1 MPAALGLSTYR
12 WNNNLKSILLL
23 AAFPFLLLLLLA
35 ILVYLAAWFM
45 FADSAGGMRHYQFQE
60 FGLESVTGSHGA
72 FDFTV
77 AFALAYWPYV
87 VGAAAIWLVIAYF
100 FNDALIHRA
109 TGAKQVARADSPKL
123 YNLLENLCISRGL
136 TMPRLYII
144 ETDAMNAYASG
155 VDQRSYSITVTSG
168 LLAKL
173 DDEELEA
180 VLAHELTHILD
191 RDVRLLLVTIL
202 FVGVISFLAQLLWRS
217 LRVISF
223 GRSRRGGGGVVLFI
237 LAAAIV
243 AAVGYLLAL
252 VLRFAISRE
261 REYLAD
267 AGSVDL
273 TKHPEALISA
283 LRKIAT
289 NPAVPHVPSEVRQMF
304 IENPPAAFTLFDTHP
319 PIDARIR
326 VLERLAGIAPQAS
339 AATLAG
345 AGTAAAMLPAPARAS
360 AGAPTAPGWVTGL
373 TLAGSLGYALFLLYA
388 SSHNP
393 GFVEAV
399 ARQLAPVTDAV
410 AGLIPLS
417 QMADQLA
424 NPALGITAVVI
435 RHLFPVLVLVNA
447 LFGLL
452 SLGYV
457 GALATHYA
465 RRLTGGRVTAL
476 FIAVYLAV
484 AVLCFYPLA
493 RAPTFAVLSEQPVAP
508 LGLGMYLAAAA
519 SPAVFFYCLRQ
530 MLALAAAGRRMR
542 SASRSD
548 PLAG

>member
-1 MPAALGLSTYR
+1 MAAVLGLSTYR

-23 AAFPFLLLLLLA
+23 TAFPFLLLLLLA
-35 ILVYLAAWFM
+35 ILVYLAAWFL
-45 FADSAGGMRHYQFQE
+45 FADSSGGMQRYQFQQ
-60 FGLESVTGSHGA
+60 FGLDSVTGGHGA
-72 FDFTV
+72 LDFTC

-87 VGAAAIWLVIAYF
+87 VGAAVIWLLLAYF

-109 TGAKQVARADSPKL
+109 TGARAVARADSPKL

-144 ETDAMNAYASG
+144 DTDAMNAYASG

-173 DDEELEA
+173 NDAELEA

-223 GRSRRGGGGVVLFI
+223 GRSRRGGGGVVMFV

-243 AAVGYLLAL
+243 AGVGYLLAL

-304 IENPPAAFTLFDTHP
+304 IENPPAVFTLFDTHP
-319 PIDARIR
+319 PIAARIK
-326 VLERLAGIAPQAS
+326 VLERLAGIEPQAS
-339 AATLAG
+339 AATTAGMGAG
-345 AGTAAAMLPAPARAS
+345 AMPAPARAS
-360 AGAPTAPGWVTGL
+360 AGAPTAPGWITGL

-388 SSHNP
+388 NARDP
-393 GFVEAV
+393 GFIEAV
-399 ARQLAPVTDAV
+399 AAQLAPVTDAV
-410 AGLIPLS
+410 AGMIPAC
-417 QMADQLA
+417 QMADALA
-424 NPALGITAVVI
+424 NPALGISAVMI

-452 SLGYV
+452 SLGYIRV
-457 GALATHYA
+457 LATHYA
-465 RRLTGGRVTAL
+465 RRLAGRGVAAVS
-476 FIAVYLAV
+476 IVVYLLV
-484 AVLCFYPLA
+484 AVLSFYPLVG
-493 RAPTFAVLSEQPVAP
+493 APMLAVLSQQAIEPM
-508 LGLGMYLAAAA
+508 GLGGYLVGAA
-519 SPAVFFYCLRQ
+519 SPAVFFYCLRH
-530 MLALAAAGRRMR
+530 MLALASAGPRIGAATKLPPAR
-542 SASRSD
+542 
-548 PLAG
+548 

>member
-1 MPAALGLSTYR
+1 M
-12 WNNNLKSILLL
+12 
-23 AAFPFLLLLLLA
+23 
-35 ILVYLAAWFM
+35 
-45 FADSAGGMRHYQFQE
+45 
-60 FGLESVTGSHGA
+60 
-72 FDFTV
+72 
-77 AFALAYWPYV
+77 
-87 VGAAAIWLVIAYF
+87 
-100 FNDALIHRA
+100 
-109 TGAKQVARADSPKL
+109 
-123 YNLLENLCISRGL
+123 
-136 TMPRLYII
+136 
-144 ETDAMNAYASG
+144 
-155 VDQRSYSITVTSG
+155 
-168 LLAKL
+168 
-173 DDEELEA
+173 
-180 VLAHELTHILD
+180 
-191 RDVRLLLVTIL
+191 
-202 FVGVISFLAQLLWRS
+202 
-217 LRVISF
+217 
-223 GRSRRGGGGVVLFI
+223 LFI

-243 AAVGYLLAL
+243 AGVGYLLAL

-304 IENPPAAFTLFDTHP
+304 IENPPAVFTLFDTHP

-345 AGTAAAMLPAPARAS
+345 AAAGAALAPARAS

-388 SSHNP
+388 SGHNP
-393 GFVEAV
+393 GFVETV
-399 ARQLAPVTDAV
+399 AGQLAPVTDAV

-417 QMADQLA
+417 LMADQVA
-424 NPALGITAVVI
+424 NPAIGITAIMI
-435 RHLFPVLVLVNA
+435 RHLFPVLVLVNT
-447 LFGLL
+447 LFGVL

-465 RRLTGGRVTAL
+465 RRLTGGAGVTVL

-493 RAPTFAVLSEQPVAP
+493 GAPTIAVLSQQPVAP

-530 MLALAAAGRRMR
+530 MLALAQAGRRIR
-542 SASRSD
+542 QPNRAR
-548 PLAG
+548 

>member
-1 MPAALGLSTYR
+1 MPASLGLSTYR

-45 FADSAGGMRHYQFQE
+45 FADTAGGMWHYQFQE
-60 FGLESVTGSHGA
+60 FGLDSVTGGHGA
-72 FDFTV
+72 FDFTA

-87 VGAAAIWLVIAYF
+87 VGAATIWLVTAYF

-136 TMPRLYII
+136 KTPRLYII
-144 ETDAMNAYASG
+144 DTDAMNAYASG

-168 LLAKL
+168 LLAQL
-173 DDEELEA
+173 NDDELEA

-217 LRVISF
+217 LRVLSF
-223 GRSRRGGGGVVLFI
+223 GRSRRGGGVLLFI

-304 IENPPAAFTLFDTHP
+304 IENPPAVFTLFDTHP
-319 PIDARIR
+319 PIDARIK

-345 AGTAAAMLPAPARAS
+345 AAAGAPPAPARAS

-373 TLAGSLGYALFLLYA
+373 TLTGSLGYALFLLYA
-388 SSHNP
+388 SANDP

-399 ARQLAPVTDAV
+399 ARQMAPVTDAV

-417 QMADQLA
+417 LMADQVA
-424 NPALGITAVVI
+424 NPALGITAVMI
-435 RHLFPVLVLVNA
+435 RHLFPVLLLVNA

-452 SLGYV
+452 SLGYI

-465 RRLTGGRVTAL
+465 RRLTGGGGVTVL

-484 AVLCFYPLA
+484 AMLCFYPLA
-493 RAPTFAVLSEQPVAP
+493 GAPAIAVLSQQAIAP
-508 LGLGMYLAAAA
+508 LSLGMYLAAAA

-530 MLALAAAGRRMR
+530 MLALAAAGRRIR
-542 SASRSD
+542 QANR
-548 PLAG
+548 AQ

>member
-23 AAFPFLLLLLLA
+23 AAFPFLLLLLIA

-72 FDFTV
+72 FDFTA

-87 VGAAAIWLVIAYF
+87 VGAAAIWLVTAYF

-136 TMPRLYII
+136 KTPRLYII
-144 ETDAMNAYASG
+144 DTDAMNAYASG

-168 LLAKL
+168 LLAQL
-173 DDEELEA
+173 NDEELEA

-223 GRSRRGGGGVVLFI
+223 GRSRRGGGGVLMFI
-237 LAAAIV
+237 LAAALV

-319 PIDARIR
+319 PIDARIK

-345 AGTAAAMLPAPARAS
+345 AGAPPVPARAS

-388 SSHNP
+388 SGHNP

-417 QMADQLA
+417 LMADQVA
-424 NPALGITAVVI
+424 NPALGITAVMI

-465 RRLTGGRVTAL
+465 RRVTGGAGVTIL
-476 FIAVYLAV
+476 YIAVYLAV

-493 RAPTFAVLSEQPVAP
+493 GAPAIAILSQQPVAP

-530 MLALAAAGRRMR
+530 MLALAAAGRRIR
-542 SASRSD
+542 QANR
-548 PLAG
+548 AR

>member
-23 AAFPFLLLLLLA
+23 TAFPFLLLLLIA
-35 ILVYLAAWFM
+35 VLVYLAALFM
-45 FADSAGGMRHYQFQE
+45 LADSNGGMRHYQFRE
-60 FGLESVTGSHGA
+60 FGLESVTGSHGPL
-72 FDFTV
+72 DFTT

-87 VGAAAIWLVIAYF
+87 VGAAAIWLVTAYF

-109 TGAKQVARADSPKL
+109 TGAREVARADRPKL

-136 TMPRLYII
+136 KMPRLYII

-168 LLAKL
+168 LLAQL
-173 DDEELEA
+173 NDDELEA

-202 FVGVISFLAQLLWRS
+202 FVGAISFLAQLLWRS

-223 GRSRRGGGGVVLFI
+223 GRSRRGGGGVVIFI

-273 TKHPEALISA
+273 TKHPEALVSA

-304 IENPPAAFTLFDTHP
+304 IENPPSVFALFDTHP
-319 PIDARIR
+319 PIDARIK
-326 VLERLAGIAPQAS
+326 VLERLASIAPQAS
-339 AATLAG
+339 AATVAG
-345 AGTAAAMLPAPARAS
+345 AGATALPARAS
-360 AGAPTAPGWVTGL
+360 AGSPSTPGWVTGL
-373 TLAGSLGYALFLLYA
+373 TLGGSL
-388 SSHNP
+388 
-393 GFVEAV
+393 
-399 ARQLAPVTDAV
+399 
-410 AGLIPLS
+410 
-417 QMADQLA
+417 
-424 NPALGITAVVI
+424 
-435 RHLFPVLVLVNA
+435 
-447 LFGLL
+447 
-452 SLGYV
+452 
-457 GALATHYA
+457 
-465 RRLTGGRVTAL
+465 
-476 FIAVYLAV
+476 
-484 AVLCFYPLA
+484 
-493 RAPTFAVLSEQPVAP
+493 
-508 LGLGMYLAAAA
+508 
-519 SPAVFFYCLRQ
+519 
-530 MLALAAAGRRMR
+530 
-542 SASRSD
+542 
-548 PLAG
+548 

>member
-1 MPAALGLSTYR
+1 MAAVLGLSTYR

-23 AAFPFLLLLLLA
+23 VAFPFLLLLLLA
-35 ILVYLAAWFM
+35 ILVYLAAWFL
-45 FADSAGGMRHYQFQE
+45 FANSAGGMQRYQFQQ
-60 FGLESVTGSHGA
+60 FGLDSVTGGHGPL
-72 FDFTV
+72 DFTC

-87 VGAAAIWLVIAYF
+87 VGAAVIWLLLAYF

-109 TGAKQVARADSPKL
+109 TGARAVARADSPKL

-144 ETDAMNAYASG
+144 DTDAMNAYASG

-168 LLAKL
+168 LLAEL
-173 DDEELEA
+173 NDAELEA

-223 GRSRRGGGGVVLFI
+223 GRSRRGGGGVVMFV

-243 AAVGYLLAL
+243 AGVGYLLAL

-304 IENPPAAFTLFDTHP
+304 IENPPAVFTLFDTHP
-319 PIDARIR
+319 PIAARIK
-326 VLERLAGIAPQAS
+326 VLERLAGIEPQAS
-339 AATLAG
+339 AATTAGMGAG
-345 AGTAAAMLPAPARAS
+345 ATPARAS
-360 AGAPTAPGWVTGL
+360 AGAPTAPGWISGL

-388 SSHNP
+388 NARDP

-399 ARQLAPVTDAV
+399 AAQLAPVTDAV
-410 AGLIPLS
+410 AGMIPAC
-417 QMADQLA
+417 QMADALA
-424 NPALGITAVVI
+424 NPALGISAVMI

-452 SLGYV
+452 SLGYIRV
-457 GALATHYA
+457 LATHYA
-465 RRLTGGRVTAL
+465 RRLAGRSVAAVS
-476 FIAVYLAV
+476 IVVYLLV
-484 AVLCFYPLA
+484 AVLSFYPLA
-493 RAPTFAVLSEQPVAP
+493 GAPMLAVLNQQPIEP
-508 LGLGMYLAAAA
+508 MGLGGYLAGAA

-530 MLALAAAGRRMR
+530 MLALASAGRRIGAAVKLPPAR
-542 SASRSD
+542 
-548 PLAG
+548 

>member
-1 MPAALGLSTYR
+1 MVAALGLSTYR

-35 ILVYLAAWFM
+35 ILVYLAAWFL
-45 FADSAGGMRHYQFQE
+45 FADSAGLMRHYQFQR
-60 FGLESVTGSHGA
+60 FGLESVTGGHGA
-72 FDFTV
+72 LDFTC

-87 VGAAAIWLVIAYF
+87 VGAAAIWLLLAYF

-109 TGAKQVARADSPKL
+109 TGAKEVAHAESPKL

-136 TMPRLYII
+136 KTPRLYII
-144 ETDAMNAYASG
+144 DTEAMNAYASG
-155 VDQRSYSITVTSG
+155 IDQRSYSITVTSG
-168 LLAKL
+168 LLAQL
-173 DDEELEA
+173 NDEELEA

-223 GRSRRGGGGVVLFI
+223 GRSRRGGGGVLMFI
-237 LAAAIV
+237 LAAAVV
-243 AAVGYLLAL
+243 AGVGYLLAL

-304 IENPPAAFTLFDTHP
+304 IENPPAALTLFDTHP
-319 PIDARIR
+319 PIEARIKA
-326 VLERLAGIAPQAS
+326 LERLAGIAPQAS

-345 AGTAAAMLPAPARAS
+345 TGAGTGVVPVSARAS
-360 AGAPTAPGWVTGL
+360 AGAPTAPGWITGL
-373 TLAGSLGYALFLLYA
+373 TLAGSLGYALLLLYA
-388 SSHNP
+388 NVHNP
-393 GFVEAV
+393 GFVEAL
-399 ARQLAPVTDAV
+399 AAQLAPVTEAV
-410 AGLIPLS
+410 AGAIPASL
-417 QMADQLA
+417 MADNLA
-424 NPALGITAVVI
+424 NPAIGISAVMI
-435 RHLFPVLVLVNA
+435 RHLFPALILVNG
-447 LFGLL
+447 LFGVL
-452 SLGYV
+452 SFGYI

-465 RRLTGGRVTAL
+465 RRLTSAGGITGLFVT
-476 FIAVYLAV
+476 VYLAV
-484 AVLCFYPLA
+484 AVLSFYPLVG
-493 RAPTFAVLSEQPVAP
+493 APAMAVVSQQPIAP
-508 LGLGMYLAAAA
+508 MGLGGYLAAAA

-530 MLALAAAGRRMR
+530 ALALAQAGRRMR
-542 SASRSD
+542 DANRVK
-548 PLAG
+548 